1 MSNIMTTS
9 ASKIL
14 EANNLTMRFGGVTAL
29 DDLSMHVNEGEVLG
43 LLGPNGSGKTTFFNV
58 ITGLYRASSGNVS
71 FRGQDLTDATTQE
84 VYLHAI
90 TRTFQRSRLSLP
102 LTVFDNIAIG
112 DNRRLN
118 TGLVFN
124 LFARDR
130 FEKEYDKVVE
140 QVRSL
145 LETFNPK
152 LAGKIFEPVAN
163 LPMIDRRRIEIC
175 RALISEPDLLL
186 LDEPSAGMTHDETA
200 EVMNDIL
207 QVRSKIKPFTIVLIE
222 HEMGLIQRMT
232 ERCIVLNYGKKIAEG
247 TYEEI
252 VSNREV
258 QVAYLGQE

>member
-1 MSNIMTTS
+1 MSDTMTAS

-29 DDLSMHVNEGEVLG
+29 DNLSMHVNEGEVLG

-71 FRGQDLTDATTQE
+71 FRGQDLTGASAQE

-130 FEKEYDKVVE
+130 FEKEYDRVVE
-140 QVRSL
+140 QVRGL
-145 LETFNPK
+145 LQTFNPN

-207 QVRSKIKPFTIVLIE
+207 QVRSKIKPFTIILIE

-247 TYEEI
+247 SYEEI
-252 VSNREV
+252 VSNHEV

>member
-1 MSNIMTTS
+1 MSATMNT
-9 ASKIL
+9 SKIL

-29 DDLSMHVNEGEVLG
+29 DDLTMHVNEGEVLG

-71 FRGQDLTDATTQE
+71 FRGENITDATAQE

-118 TGLVFN
+118 TGLIFN

-130 FEKEYDKVVE
+130 FEKEYDRVVE
-140 QVRSL
+140 QVSAL
-145 LETFNPK
+145 LLTFNPK
-152 LAGKIFEPVAN
+152 LAAKIFEPVAS

-207 QVRSKIKPFTIVLIE
+207 QVRSKIKPFTIILIE
-222 HEMGLIQRMT
+222 HEMSLIQRMT

>member
-1 MSNIMTTS
+1 MSQEMS
-9 ASKIL
+9 SSKPIIL
-14 EANNLTMRFGGVTAL
+14 EANKLTMRFGGVTAL
-29 DDLSMHVNEGEVLG
+29 DDLTMHVNEGEVLG

-71 FRGQDLTDATTQE
+71 FRGQDLTDASAQE

-118 TGLVFN
+118 TGLIFN

-130 FEKEYDKVVE
+130 FEKEYDRVVE
-140 QVRSL
+140 QVSSL

-152 LAGKIFEPVAN
+152 LAGKIFEPVAS

-207 QVRSKIKPFTIVLIE
+207 QVRSKIKPFTIILIE
-222 HEMGLIQRMT
+222 HEMSLIQRMT

>member
-1 MSNIMTTS
+1 MSDAMAAS

-71 FRGQDLTDATTQE
+71 FRGQDLTGASAQE

-140 QVRSL
+140 QVRGL
-145 LETFNPK
+145 LQTFNPN

-207 QVRSKIKPFTIVLIE
+207 QVRSKIKPFTIILIE

-247 TYEEI
+247 SYEEI
-252 VSNREV
+252 VTNREV

>member
-1 MSNIMTTS
+1 MSQ
-9 ASKIL
+9 ASMNTMKLL
-14 EANNLTMRFGGVTAL
+14 EAKDLTMRFGGVTAL
-29 DDLSMHVNEGEVLG
+29 DSLDLYVNEGEVLG

-58 ITGLYRASSGNVS
+58 ITGLYRASAGHVH
-71 FRGQDLTDATTQE
+71 FRGQDLTEASAQQ
-84 VYLHAI
+84 VYLNAI

-118 TGLVFN
+118 TGLLFN
-124 LFARDR
+124 LFTRKA
-130 FEKEYDKVVE
+130 FKAEYERVVA
-140 QVRSL
+140 QVDSL
-145 LETFNPK
+145 LKTFNPK
-152 LAGKIFEPVAN
+152 LAGKIFEPVAS

-207 QVRSKIKPFTIVLIE
+207 QVRSKIKPFTIILIE
-222 HEMGLIQRMT
+222 HEMSLIQRMT

-247 TYEEI
+247 TYDEI

>member
-1 MSNIMTTS
+1 
-9 ASKIL
+9 
-14 EANNLTMRFGGVTAL
+14 
-29 DDLSMHVNEGEVLG
+29 
-43 LLGPNGSGKTTFFNV
+43 
-58 ITGLYRASSGNVS
+58 
-71 FRGQDLTDATTQE
+71 
-84 VYLHAI
+84 
-90 TRTFQRSRLSLP
+90 

-118 TGLVFN
+118 TGLIFN

-130 FEKEYDKVVE
+130 FEKEYDRVVE
-140 QVRSL
+140 QVSAL
-145 LETFNPK
+145 LLTFNPK
-152 LAGKIFEPVAN
+152 LAAKIFEPVAS

-207 QVRSKIKPFTIVLIE
+207 QVRSKIKPFTIILIE
-222 HEMGLIQRMT
+222 HEMSLIQRMT

>member
-1 MSNIMTTS
+1 MSQAKN
-9 ASKIL
+9 KIL
-14 EANNLTMRFGGVTAL
+14 EASKLTMRFGGVTAL
-29 DDLSMHVNEGEVLG
+29 DSLDLHVNEGEVLG

-58 ITGLYRASSGNVS
+58 ITGLYRATSGSVT
-71 FRGQDLTDATTQE
+71 FRGNDITEASAQD
-84 VYLHAI
+84 VYREAI

-118 TGLVFN
+118 TSLFFN
-124 LFARDR
+124 LFKRSEFKR
-130 FEKEYDKVVE
+130 EYDRVVE
-140 QVRSL
+140 QVNQL
-145 LETFNPK
+145 LLTFNPK
-152 LAGKIFEPVAN
+152 LAGKIFEPVAS

-175 RALISEPDLLL
+175 RALISEPNLLL

-200 EVMNDIL
+200 EVMDDIL
-207 QVRSKIKPFTIVLIE
+207 QVRSKIKPFTIILIE

-247 TYEEI
+247 TYDEI
-252 VSNREV
+252 VNNSEV

>member
-1 MSNIMTTS
+1 MSDTMTAS

-14 EANNLTMRFGGVTAL
+14 EASNLTMRFGGVTAL

-58 ITGLYRASSGNVS
+58 ITGLYRASSGNVR
-71 FRGQDLTDATTQE
+71 FRGQDLTGASAQE

-130 FEKEYDKVVE
+130 FEKEYDRVVE
-140 QVRSL
+140 QVRGL
-145 LETFNPK
+145 LQTFNPK

-207 QVRSKIKPFTIVLIE
+207 QVRSKIKPFTIILIE

-247 TYEEI
+247 SYEEI

>member
-1 MSNIMTTS
+1 MSATMN
-9 ASKIL
+9 AAKIL

-29 DDLSMHVNEGEVLG
+29 DDLTMHVNEGEVLG

-58 ITGLYRASSGNVS
+58 ITGLYRASSGNVR
-71 FRGQDLTDATTQE
+71 FRGQDLTGASAQE

-130 FEKEYDKVVE
+130 FEKEYDRVVE
-140 QVRSL
+140 QVRGL
-145 LETFNPK
+145 LQTFNPN

-207 QVRSKIKPFTIVLIE
+207 QVRSKIKPFTIILIE

>member
-1 MSNIMTTS
+1 MTS
-9 ASKIL
+9 SSSKIL

-71 FRGQDLTDATTQE
+71 FRGQDLTDATAQE
-84 VYLHAI
+84 IYLHAI

-130 FEKEYDKVVE
+130 FEREYDKVVE

>member
-1 MSNIMTTS
+1 MNQVKN
-9 ASKIL
+9 KIL
-14 EANNLTMRFGGVTAL
+14 ESSNLTMRFGGVTAL
-29 DDLSMHVNEGEVLG
+29 DSLNLHVNEGEVLG

-58 ITGLYRASSGNVS
+58 ITGLYRATSGNVT
-71 FRGQDLTDATTQE
+71 FRGKDLTDATAQE
-84 VYLHAI
+84 VYREAI

-118 TGLVFN
+118 TGLFFN
-124 LFARDR
+124 LFKRKE
-130 FEKEYDKVVE
+130 FKEEYDRVVE
-140 QVRSL
+140 QVNQL
-145 LETFNPK
+145 LLTFNPK
-152 LAGKIFEPVAN
+152 LAGKIFEPVSS

-200 EVMNDIL
+200 EVMDDIL
-207 QVRSKIKPFTIVLIE
+207 QVRSKIKPFTIILIE

-252 VSNREV
+252 VNNPEV

>member
-1 MSNIMTTS
+1 MSDAMAAS

-71 FRGQDLTDATTQE
+71 FRGQDLTGASAQE

-130 FEKEYDKVVE
+130 FEKEYDRVVE
-140 QVRSL
+140 QVRGL
-145 LETFNPK
+145 LQTFNPN
-152 LAGKIFEPVAN
+152 LAEKIFEPVAN

-207 QVRSKIKPFTIVLIE
+207 QVRSKIKPFTIILIE

-247 TYEEI
+247 SYEEI
-252 VSNREV
+252 VSNHEV

>member
-1 MSNIMTTS
+1 MSQQSLN
-9 ASKIL
+9 SKTKLL
-14 EANNLTMRFGGVTAL
+14 EAQDLTMRFGGVTAL
-29 DDLSMHVNEGEVLG
+29 DSLNLHVNEGEVLG

-58 ITGLYRASSGNVS
+58 ITGLYRASSGRVH
-71 FRGQDLTDATTQE
+71 FRGQDLTDATAQQ
-84 VYLHAI
+84 VYLNAI

-118 TGLVFN
+118 TGLLFN
-124 LFARDR
+124 LLSRKAFKA
-130 FEKEYDKVVE
+130 EYERVVE
-140 QVRSL
+140 QVESL
-145 LETFNPK
+145 LKTFNPK
-152 LAGKIFEPVAN
+152 LAPKIFEPVAS

-207 QVRSKIKPFTIVLIE
+207 QVRSKIKPFTIILIE

-247 TYEEI
+247 TYDEI

>member
-1 MSNIMTTS
+1 MSQSKN
-9 ASKIL
+9 KIL
-14 EANNLTMRFGGVTAL
+14 EAHQLTMRFGGVTAL
-29 DDLSMHVNEGEVLG
+29 DSLDLHVNEGEVLG

-58 ITGLYRASSGNVS
+58 ITGLYRATSGKVT
-71 FRGQDLTDATTQE
+71 FRGKDLTDASAQD
-84 VYLHAI
+84 VYREAI

-112 DNRRLN
+112 DNRRLD
-118 TGLVFN
+118 TGLIFN
-124 LFARDR
+124 LFQRNK
-130 FEKEYDKVVE
+130 FKEEYDRVVE
-140 QVRSL
+140 QVNQL
-145 LETFNPK
+145 LLTFNPK
-152 LAGKIFEPVAN
+152 LAGKIFEPVAS

-200 EVMNDIL
+200 EVMDDIL
-207 QVRSKIKPFTIVLIE
+207 QVRSKIKPFTIILIE

-252 VSNREV
+252 VNNPEV

>member
-1 MSNIMTTS
+1 MRTPSDHLKNR
-9 ASKIL
+9 IL
-14 EANNLTMRFGGVTAL
+14 EAHQLTMRFGGVTAL
-29 DDLSMHVNEGEVLG
+29 DSLDLHVNEGEVLG

-58 ITGLYRASSGNVS
+58 LTGLYRATSGKVT
-71 FRGQDLTDATTQE
+71 FRGKDLTDASAQE
-84 VYLHAI
+84 VYREAI

-118 TGLVFN
+118 TGLIFN
-124 LFARDR
+124 LLQRSQ
-130 FEKEYDKVVE
+130 FEKEYDKLVE
-140 QVRSL
+140 QVNQL
-145 LETFNPK
+145 LLTFNPK
-152 LAGKIFEPVAN
+152 LAAKIFEPVAS

-186 LDEPSAGMTHDETA
+186 LDEPSAGMTHDETV
-200 EVMNDIL
+200 EVMDDIL
-207 QVRSKIKPFTIVLIE
+207 QVRSKIKPFTIILIE

-247 TYEEI
+247 TYDEI